1 MNMRTTHKGLRPGSC
16 KRTKPDL
23 ARAGKAAKAH
33 LVHIYH
39 RLLPGRH
46 PPKAQRTVSEALET
60 VACCAREKQSRRKQA
75 RACAKNNRTH
85 NRTHAACVRARKRGR
100 AHTQPHAH
108 AHLFWT
114 AVAMRASVCRLRC
127 MRASLRSFTMSPC
140 SCPTSKKLLTHTQ
153 SITSQVIPRAVSNL
167 QKQATTFIGLRLQL
181 VFERHRFA
189 AR

>member
-1 MNMRTTHKGLRPGSC
+1 MNVRTTQKGLRPGSC
-16 KRTKPDL
+16 KGTQPDL

-39 RLLPGRH
+39 RLLPGSH
-46 PPKAQRTVSEALET
+46 PPKAQHTVSEALEA
-60 VACCAREKQSRRKQA
+60 VACCAREKQSRRKHA
-75 RACAKNNRTH
+75 RACAKNNH
-85 NRTHAACVRARKRGR
+85 

-140 SCPTSKKLLTHTQ
+140 SCPTSKKLLTYTPVYRGAGD
-153 SITSQVIPRAVSNL
+153 STCCLKSSETSNNFYRCRASVG
-167 QKQATTFIGLRLQL
+167 I
-181 VFERHRFA
+181 
-189 AR
+189 